1 MQSEIARP
9 SVAAWVSITKSTKIN
24 TDAVMAAQEVL
35 DYYVKKEWSGA
46 IPYAVQS
53 YVISYAQNQRKQEPS
68 KIEYYQRLRN
78 PDHGETGIYRFSDC

>member
-53 YVISYAQNQRKQEPS
+53 YVMANIRSRQRPCGKLHISK
-68 KIEYYQRLRN
+68 LLV
-78 PDHGETGIYRFSDC
+78 